1 MPTKGKPQTSDILVP
16 SSSAA
21 RAGPATNTRIIVAA
35 VKFILEAKEFL
46 IQKTG
51 DTLVQ
56 LSFLVNAVVG
66 CVIC

>member
-1 MPTKGKPQTSDILVP
+1 
-16 SSSAA
+16 
-21 RAGPATNTRIIVAA
+21 
-35 VKFILEAKEFL
+35 LEAKEFL